1 MINKHELECLTN
13 YYYGNTELQEI
24 GYLELKKI
32 SEEGNIKR
40 IYGVYE
46 DEEYNSWYLICTKKG
61 KSKIVP
67 TKKGDIL
74 GRSIVEEFK
83 DSNEFF
89 HIRPDMLR
97 KALRK
102 VYPLFYKNDDIDIMR
117 SIDFEEYI
125 SEQQYPFCYAKYG
138 DVYLTFSKFNGISIM
153 NKVKTEEEAILSL
166 VSACEADD
174 SVNLDNLFMH
184 VIDNRHYN
192 LEKPQEFVL

>member
-1 MINKHELECLTN
+1 MFSNQIDGNMSLVENHKLINDSLKHFCVLFN
-13 YYYGNTELQEI
+13 KYDIDYYIVGALPCF
-24 GYLELKKI
+24 
-32 SEEGNIKR
+32 IK
-40 IYGVYE
+40 
-46 DEEYNSWYLICTKKG
+46 TKQK
-61 KSKIVP
+61 
-67 TKKGDIL
+67 
-74 GRSIVEEFK
+74 
-83 DSNEFF
+83 
-89 HIRPDMLR
+89 
-97 KALRK
+97 
-102 VYPLFYKNDDIDIMR
+102 LFRYHDDIDIMR

-153 NKVKTEEEAILSL
+153 NRVKTEEEAILSL